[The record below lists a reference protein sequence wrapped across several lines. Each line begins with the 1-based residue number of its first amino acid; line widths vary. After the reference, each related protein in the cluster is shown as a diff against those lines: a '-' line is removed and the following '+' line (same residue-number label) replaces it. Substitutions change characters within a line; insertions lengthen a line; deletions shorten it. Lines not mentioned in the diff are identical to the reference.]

1 MNRYFLF
8 DLEKHDKNIVKVE
21 STFMYMNMID
31 ALNSEILKSM
41 VTGTKK
47 ESIETYIKPFE
58 FMTKV
63 NIPKEYQKSS
73 IFISCLV
80 ANSKLDAI

>member
-8 DLEKHDKNIVKVE
+8 DLEKDDKNIVKVE

-41 VTGTKK
+41 ITETKK
-47 ESIETYIKPFE
+47 ESIGTQIKPFE
-58 FMTKV
+58 FVTKV
-63 NIPKEYQKSS
+63 DFPKEYQKSS
-73 IFISCLV
+73 IFISCLI
-80 ANSKLDAI
+80 ASSKLEAI